1 MPPSSNFGA
10 SPPKDLLRGP
20 NLFHTH
26 FGRTRLAALA
36 RVSTQLEPPFFHM
49 VGYRPLADVAVRV
62 SGEPEVA
69 LLSTGWDSVTM
80 TVSYGSRLGPCVS
93 LVVGGRAL
101 PARRYWVSPS
111 HGPAGS
117 RQPEPR
123 RRPTGISAPPAL
135 RVY

>member
-80 TVSYGSRLGPCVS
+80 TVSYGSRLGPWVS
-93 LVVGGRAL
+93 LVPGRSAAVRCRHGATGFRRVTARPGVASLSRGGGPLA
-101 PARRYWVSPS
+101 SP
-111 HGPAGS
+111 H
-117 RQPEPR
+117 RQP
-123 RRPTGISAPPAL
+123 
-135 RVY
+135 